1 MHYFISKKSM
11 SASGSGAVPV
21 NGIFHGFVKGG
32 SSPPLIFTFLLFIF
46 PSPAF
51 LLQINPVIG
60 SFCTFHTKIHSNA
73 PVGGPIDSPWGRCFH
88 VRKRTT
94 VLWPEMKLLPVPTV
108 WNLSFSFPKAFL
120 KTSCRS
126 CTNTF
131 SQETSASQPFPGELS
146 QSERSASLTESDFVD
161 II

>member
-11 SASGSGAVPV
+11 SSSGSGAVPV
-21 NGIFHGFVKGG
+21 NWIFMDLLKEDHHPLWFLPSSSS
-32 SSPPLIFTFLLFIF
+32 SSPPLWN
-46 PSPAF
+46 
-51 LLQINPVIG
+51 NPLTG
-60 SFCTFHTKIHSNA
+60 SFCTFHTNIHSHL

-88 VRKRTT
+88 VGKRTA
-94 VLWPEMKLLPVPTV
+94 VLWPEMKLLTVPTV
-108 WNLSFSFPKAFL
+108 WNLSFFSFSKAFL

>member
-1 MHYFISKKSM
+1 MRYFISKKSV

-32 SSPPLIFTFLLFIF
+32 SSLSLIFTFLLIIF

-51 LLQINPVIG
+51 LLQNNPVAG
-60 SFCTFHTKIHSNA
+60 SFCTFHTIFTLRYLW
-73 PVGGPIDSPWGRCFH
+73 DSPWGRCFH
-88 VRKRTT
+88 VGKRTT
-94 VLWPEMKLLPVPTV
+94 MLWPEMKLLTVPTV
-108 WNLSFSFPKAFL
+108 WNLPFSFPKAFL

-146 QSERSASLTESDFVD
+146 QSEHSASLTESDF
-161 II
+161 